1 MPERQIEMVRDF
13 TFSHTPKIHF
23 GINSCSRITH
33 EILSFGKNI
42 LLVTGDRSYSHTN
55 IQPAIEKY
63 FLRED
68 LSWNRYIVSGEPS
81 PLVVDSAV
89 EKYREKQIDVVVAIG
104 GGSVIDAGKA
114 IAAMMKEKGGVKD
127 YLEGVGT
134 KRPSGNRLP
143 LIALPTTSG
152 TGTEATKNAVI
163 SEIGKDGFKKSLRH
177 ENYVPDVAIV
187 DPELTMECPP
197 EITASSGMDAFTQ
210 LLESYIS
217 SSATPITDKLAIS
230 GLEAVARSLKAAF
243 IDGNNTE
250 ARTDMSYAA
259 LLSGITLA
267 NAGLGVIHGFAQ
279 PLGSLFPIP
288 HGVVC
293 GTLMGSVNRLTV
305 KRLKQ
310 NYPTSIFLEKY
321 ANVGRIFASNRNLKR
336 EQAIQILSEVIDQFT
351 EDLCIPRLGEYGVKE
366 NDFDVIISHT
376 GLKNHPVKLS
386 ADDLKQILSQR
397 L

>member
-1 MPERQIEMVRDF
+1 MVRDF

-23 GINSCSRITH
+23 GLNSCSKIAD

-42 LLVTGDRSYSHTN
+42 LLVTGDRSYSHTH
-55 IQPAIEKY
+55 IQSTIENY
-63 FLRED
+63 LLRED
-68 LSWNRYIVSGEPS
+68 LSWSRYIVSGEPS
-81 PLVVDSAV
+81 PLVVDNAMK
-89 EKYREKQIDVVVAIG
+89 EYREKQIDAVVAIG

-114 IAAMMKEKGGVKD
+114 IAAMIKEEGGVKE
-127 YLEGVGT
+127 YLESVGT
-134 KRPSGNRLP
+134 KKPSGNRLP
-143 LIALPTTSG
+143 LIVLPTTSG

-163 SEIGKDGFKKSLRH
+163 SEIGQDGFKKSLRH

-187 DPELTMECPP
+187 DPGLTMECSP
-197 EITASSGMDAFTQ
+197 EITAYSGMDAFTQ

-217 SSATPITDKLAIS
+217 SKATPITDKLAIS
-230 GLEAVARSLKAAF
+230 GLEAVARSLKIAF

-279 PLGSLFPIP
+279 PLGSFFPIP

-293 GTLMGSVNRLTV
+293 GTLLGSVNRLTI
-305 KRLKQ
+305 KRLKH
-310 NYPTSIFLEKY
+310 NSPTALVLEKY
-321 ANVGRIFASNRNLKR
+321 ANIGRIFASNRNLKS
-336 EQAIQILSEVIDQFT
+336 EQAVYILSEEIDQLT
-351 EDLCIPRLGEYGVKE
+351 EVLHIPRLGKYGVKE
-366 NDFDVIISHT
+366 NNFDTIISHT
-376 GLKNHPVKLS
+376 GLKNHPVDLS
-386 ADDLKQILSQR
+386 SDDLRQILSQR